1 MRELLK
7 IKNISKMYQAKNG
20 EIEALK
26 DINFTVDNGEFVSI
40 IGPSGCGKST
50 LLSIIACLEEKTSGK
65 LYIDGEESNGI
76 TSKIGY
82 MLQKDS
88 LLEWRSIYKNVIFG
102 LEIKKINTPEN
113 RKYVE
118 ELLKKYHLYEFK
130 DKYPSQLSGGMRQR
144 VALIRTLAIKP
155 KILLLDEAFSAI
167 DYQTR
172 LMVTKDIYNI
182 IKNENV
188 TTLMVTHDIS
198 EAISMSDRIVVLSE
212 RPATV
217 KTIHTIDFE
226 MENRDPLNVRESPK
240 FSKYF
245 DSIWKEL
252 DVNAKENNLEG

>member
-1 MRELLK
+1 MKELLK
-7 IKNISKMYQAKNG
+7 IKDVSKIYQAKNG

-26 DINFTVDNGEFVSI
+26 DINFSVEQGEFVSL

-50 LLSIIACLEEKTSGK
+50 LLSIIAGLEEKTTGN
-65 LYIDGEESNGI
+65 LYIDGEESFGI
-76 TSKIGY
+76 SPKIGY

-102 LEIKKINTPEN
+102 LEIRKIKTEEN
-113 RKYVE
+113 RRYVE
-118 ELLKKYHLYEFK
+118 QLLKKYHLYEFK

-144 VALIRTLAIKP
+144 VALIRTLGIKP

-172 LMVTKDIYNI
+172 LMVTKDIYKI

-198 EAISMSDRIVVLSE
+198 EAISMSDRIIVLTE
-212 RPATV
+212 RPATI
-217 KTIHTIDFE
+217 KSIHNIDFE

-245 DSIWKEL
+245 DTIWKEL
-252 DVNAKENNLEG
+252 DVNA

>member
-1 MRELLK
+1 M
-7 IKNISKMYQAKNG
+7 
-20 EIEALK
+20 
-26 DINFTVDNGEFVSI
+26 
-40 IGPSGCGKST
+40 
-50 LLSIIACLEEKTSGK
+50 
-65 LYIDGEESNGI
+65 
-76 TSKIGY
+76 
-82 MLQKDS
+82 QKDS